1 MKISLNWLKDLVNIP
16 SSLTP
21 EKMAARLILS
31 TTEIEGIEK
40 SGEILDKILIGE
52 VLECEKHPNADR
64 LSVTK
69 VDIGSGKKLN
79 IVCGAPNVARGQK
92 VAVALSGVTLPNGLT
107 LEKREVRG
115 IMSEGMICAEDELGL
130 SKSHEGIMVLPP
142 GAKTGKNLS
151 TVIKAQDIVFEIDN
165 KSITNRPDLWGH
177 LGMAREVAALFGGK
191 LKDFKFKNLSGV
203 KKKEVLKVKVENKK
217 LCPRYIGA
225 VVENIKIAPSP
236 EWLRLRLESVGVRS
250 INNIVDITNY
260 VMLELGQPMHAF
272 SFDKII
278 NPKSEIRNK
287 SKIQNAKQIIMRT
300 AGKDEKIITIDGVE
314 RKLDNSMLVIA
325 DEEKPIALAGIM
337 GGANTEIDNDTETII
352 LESANFDFVNVRK
365 TSMALGLRT
374 ESSMRFEKGLDP
386 NLAELAMKKAL
397 HLIAEMIPQARLVNK
412 IIDIKNFKLNQG
424 PIKLGIEY
432 LNKKIGYEIPLPKII
447 NILKSL
453 GFAVKKTGANLVVK
467 IPTWRATKDISIADD
482 LVEEIARIYGYDNLE
497 PKMPEVL
504 MVPPEVNR
512 ARMVERRVK
521 NVLANSFGMSEV
533 HNYSFA
539 DEKILAKAGFD
550 PNNHLQLKNSIA
562 KNLSHLRQSLIPNLI
577 LNISHNQHF
586 FDKIKMFELG
596 MVFSK
601 ETGKLPKD
609 AKAKEFLPKQENH
622 LVGLVLDKNN
632 GTPFYSVRDIVAE
645 VLEVSGIKA
654 EFIIKKD
661 AIPGLI
667 NSERL
672 LEVKVD
678 KETIG
683 VITELN
689 QKIQNN
695 FGIKSRIGIFEFN
708 FEKLVQYGN
717 ENRAY
722 APIPKYPSIELD
734 LSIIVP
740 RKVLWQEIL
749 DAISGV
755 TANIVKEVRLF
766 DVYEGKGIEEGKK
779 SLAFRIVYSSEEKT
793 LTLDEVKKKE
803 EEILRKLEQSFGA
816 KLRVK

>member
-16 SSLTP
+16 ASVNS
-21 EKMAARLILS
+21 EKLVGRLILS
-31 TTEIEGIEK
+31 TTEVEGVEK
-40 SGEILDKILIGE
+40 IGEILEKIVIGE
-52 VLECEKHPNADR
+52 VLNCVKHPSADR

-69 VDIGSGKKLN
+69 VDVGGEKILN
-79 IVCGAPNVARGQK
+79 IVCGAPNVAKGQK

-107 LEKREVRG
+107 LERREVRG
-115 IMSEGMICAEDELGL
+115 IMSEGMICAEDEIGL
-130 SKSHEGIMVLPP
+130 SGDHTGIMVLPQN
-142 GAKTGKNLS
+142 AKVGNKLS
-151 TVIKAQDIVFEIDN
+151 TLIKAQDTIFEIDN

-177 LGMAREVAALFGGK
+177 FGMAREVAALFGGK
-191 LKDFKFKNLSGV
+191 LKDYKFKSLSSI
-203 KKKEVLKVKVENKK
+203 KKKEVLKVKVLDKK
-217 LCPRYIGA
+217 LCPRYLGA
-225 VVENIKIAPSP
+225 VVENVKIAPSP

-272 SFDKII
+272 AAAKLKCQNS
-278 NPKSEIRNK
+278 NVKSIVVR
-287 SKIQNAKQIIMRT
+287 SAKDR
-300 AGKDEKIITIDGVE
+300 EKMMTLDGVE

-337 GGANTEIDNDTETII
+337 GGANTEIDNETETII

-365 TSMALGLRT
+365 TSMSLGLRS

-386 NLAELAMKKAL
+386 NLAELAMKKAM
-397 HLIAEMIPQARLVNK
+397 HLIAEIIPGARLVNK
-412 IIDIKNFKLNQG
+412 VIDIKNFKLNAG

-512 ARMVERRVK
+512 ARMVERRIK
-521 NVLANSFGMSEV
+521 NILANSFGMSEV

-539 DEKILAKAGFD
+539 DEKVLAKAGFD
-550 PNNHLQLKNSIA
+550 PNGHIKLKNSIA

-586 FDKIKMFELG
+586 FDRIKMFELG

-601 ETGKLPKD
+601 ETGKLAKD

-622 LVGLVLDKNN
+622 LVGLVLDKNS
-632 GTPFYSVRDIVAE
+632 GTPFYNVKDIIAE
-645 VLEVSGIKA
+645 VLKVLGIKA
-654 EFIIKKD
+654 EFVIKKD
-661 AIPGLI
+661 ATPGWI
-667 NSERL
+667 NSGRL
-672 LEVKVD
+672 LEIKVN
-678 KETIG
+678 KEMIG

-695 FGIKSRIGIFEFN
+695 FGIKSRVGIFELN
-708 FEKLVQYGN
+708 FEKLVQYSN

-722 APIPKYPSIELD
+722 ALIPKYPSIELD

-766 DVYEGKGIEEGKK
+766 DIYEGKGIEEGKK

-816 KLRVK
+816 KLRV